1 MTWLTIIIFALL
13 FVLLAVFCLSGI
25 AVSLIC
31 VALIVLTIVK
41 LVKKCKA
48 KKQNRN

>member
-13 FVLLAVFCLSGI
+13 IVLCLAGIIAACL
-25 AVSLIC
+25 C

-48 KKQNRN
+48 KKQNRK